1 MRQPAGARL
10 PRVAPSLPYSR
21 PSVGDPYW
29 LPPAFFQ
36 RPAEHVARDLLGK
49 RLVRNMGGSV
59 IGSTVVET
67 EAYVGPH
74 DLACHAARGR
84 TARTEV
90 MFGPPGTAYIY
101 LIYGLHWMLNVVTG
115 DEGYPAAVL
124 IRGIDGVIGPGRV
137 AAALGIT
144 RTLNGA
150 LCSPA
155 SGLWFEEIAERVPA
169 GPILK
174 TPRVGIN
181 YAGPVWAAKKLRFVL
196 QPRARKRPRRS

>member
-10 PRVAPSLPYSR
+10 PRVTPSLLYSR
-21 PSVGDPYW
+21 QAVGDPNW
-29 LPPAFFQ
+29 LPPAFFP

-49 RLVRNMGGSV
+49 RLVRDMGGAV

-115 DEGYPAAVL
+115 DEGYPAA
-124 IRGIDGVIGPGRV
+124 
-137 AAALGIT
+137 
-144 RTLNGA
+144 
-150 LCSPA
+150 
-155 SGLWFEEIAERVPA
+155 
-169 GPILK
+169 
-174 TPRVGIN
+174 
-181 YAGPVWAAKKLRFVL
+181 
-196 QPRARKRPRRS
+196 